1 MRCIVADNGYIDKKR
16 QAAFAQAKVLLLTP
30 KTTLAETNPLL
41 GADPLPTA
49 TQVDTWQ
56 VSRKTAIEPIFD
68 LFSKLLS
75 ITGAHKPLPMRG
87 LPYVA
92 TFLGLDILL
101 LQLAMLMNR
110 RWGGL
115 TRNITHIKTVFR

>member
-1 MRCIVADNGYIDKKR
+1 MADNGYIDKKR
-16 QAAFAQAKVLLLTP
+16 QAAVAQAKVLLLTP

-75 ITGAHKPLPMRG
+75 ITGAHKPYRCEVYLMLPLFG
-87 LPYVA
+87 VGHPAIA
-92 TFLGLDILL
+92 TRDVDEPPLGRTY
-101 LQLAMLMNR
+101 AKHH
-110 RWGGL
+110 
-115 TRNITHIKTVFR
+115 TH